1 MYTQYLLT
9 LDDDS
14 IDLVTNVVRD
24 WCKVHHVPLEC
35 ELGGEAMRFAVGRVL
50 AGEKSPIALTEAMKT
65 HLGIQN
71 FKLSG

>member
-24 WCKVHHVPLEC
+24 WCRVHHVSLDC
-35 ELGGEAMRFAVGRVL
+35 ELGGEVMRFAVGQVL
-50 AGEKSPIALTEAMKT
+50 AGEKSPIVLSEAIKT
-65 HLGIQN
+65 HVNIEH
-71 FKLSG
+71 FKRAG